1 MSKQKVARECN
12 CASMDKRDIGGFLTQ
27 VQVSRKASCHLIR
40 TPRINMIYPDENAG
54 NNVLHK
60 GSHIGKYANN
70 TGITSNAL
78 KHEMMAGECDEARK
92 EYKTK
97 AGSGV
102 DLHAIINNFDFYQ

>member
-1 MSKQKVARECN
+1 
-12 CASMDKRDIGGFLTQ
+12 
-27 VQVSRKASCHLIR
+27 
-40 TPRINMIYPDENAG
+40 MIYPDENAG

-60 GSHIGKYANN
+60 GSHTGKYTNN

-78 KHEMMAGECDEARK
+78 KHQMMLGECDETRK

-97 AGSGV
+97 ARSGV